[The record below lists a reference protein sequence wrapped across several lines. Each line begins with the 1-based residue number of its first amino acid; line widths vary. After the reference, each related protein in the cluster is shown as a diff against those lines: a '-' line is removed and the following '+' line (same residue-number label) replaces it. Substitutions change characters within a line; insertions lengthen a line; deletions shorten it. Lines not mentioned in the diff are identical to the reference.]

1 MEMAKSLQQQA
12 YEHLKDL
19 IYQDFFS
26 YDQIYSETRVAKEMG
41 ISRTPMRD
49 AIHRLSQEHFLDIIP
64 SKGFCLHQMNRQD
77 IQETFQIR
85 SAIEGYCTYL
95 ITKEYTGKRAKFL
108 FQRLREN
115 LAQQRELLSTA
126 RSVKKFVS
134 VDNAFHLE
142 IVQYSK
148 NQTLCDLFQS
158 FLYRIQR
165 LAILSLSHEGR
176 MEETV
181 KEHED
186 ILSAME
192 QGRLNDIYSVTMIH
206 MEKPKGLN
214 LNDIRE

>member
-1 MEMAKSLQQQA
+1 METAKSLQQQA
-12 YEHLKDL
+12 YEHLKSL

-26 YDQIYSETRVAKEMG
+26 YDQIYSETKVAKEMG

-77 IQETFQIR
+77 IQETFQVR

-95 ITKEYTGKRAKFL
+95 ITKEYKEKKAEFL
-108 FQRLREN
+108 FKQLQEN
-115 LAQQRELLSTA
+115 LEKQKNFLLTSGTI
-126 RSVKKFVS
+126 KNFVS
-134 VDNAFHLE
+134 IDNSFHLA
-142 IVQYSK
+142 IVQYS
-148 NQTLCDLFQS
+148 NNYTLCDLFQS

-165 LAILSLSHEGR
+165 LAILSLSHQGR
-176 MEETV
+176 MEETI

-186 ILSAME
+186 ILFAM
-192 QGRLNDIYSVTMIH
+192 QHGRLNDIYSITMLH

-214 LNDIRE
+214 LNDIKK

>member
-77 IQETFQIR
+77 IQETFQVR
-85 SAIEGYCTYL
+85 SAIEGCCTYL
-95 ITKEYTGKRAKFL
+95 ITKEYTGKQAKFL

-115 LAQQRELLSTA
+115 LAQQKELLSTA

-134 VDNAFHLE
+134 IDNTFHLA

-181 KEHED
+181 KEHEN

-192 QGRLNDIYSVTMIH
+192 QGRLSDIYSVTMIH

-214 LNDIRE
+214 LDDIKE

>member
-12 YEHLKDL
+12 YEHLKSL

-26 YDQIYSETRVAKEMG
+26 YDQIYSETKVAKEMG

-77 IQETFQIR
+77 IQETFQVR

-95 ITKEYTGKRAKFL
+95 ITKEYKEKKAESL
-108 FQRLREN
+108 FKKLREN
-115 LAQQRELLSTA
+115 LEKQKSFLLASGTI
-126 RSVKKFVS
+126 KNFVS
-134 VDNAFHLE
+134 IDNSFHLA
-142 IVQYSK
+142 IVQYS
-148 NQTLCDLFQS
+148 NNYTLCDLFQS

-165 LAILSLSHEGR
+165 LAILSLSHQGR
-176 MEETV
+176 MEETI

-186 ILSAME
+186 ILFAMQ
-192 QGRLNDIYSVTMIH
+192 QGRLNDIYSITMLH

-214 LNDIRE
+214 LNDIKK

>member
-1 MEMAKSLQQQA
+1 METAKSLQQQA

-26 YDQIYSETRVAKEMG
+26 YDQIYSETKVAKEMG

-77 IQETFQIR
+77 IQETFQVR

-95 ITKEYTGKRAKFL
+95 ITKDFKLERAASL
-108 FQRLREN
+108 FAQLRKN
-115 LAQQRELLSTA
+115 LDQQKEILLSSK
-126 RSVKKFVS
+126 SVKAFVS
-134 VDNAFHLE
+134 IDNAFHLA
-142 IVQYSK
+142 IVQYSD
-148 NQTLCDLFQS
+148 NHTLYDLFQS

-165 LAILSLSHEGR
+165 LATLSLSHEGR
-176 MEETV
+176 MKETIQ
-181 KEHED
+181 EHED
-186 ILSAME
+186 ILCAME
-192 QGRLNDIYSVTMIH
+192 QGHINDIYSITMLH

-214 LNDIRE
+214 LDDIRQ